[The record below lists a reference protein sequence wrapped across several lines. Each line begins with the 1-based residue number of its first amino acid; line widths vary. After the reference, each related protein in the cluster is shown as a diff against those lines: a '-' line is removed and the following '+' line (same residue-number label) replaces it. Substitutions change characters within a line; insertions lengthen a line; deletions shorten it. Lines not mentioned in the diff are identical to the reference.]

1 MNLRRGGGKQIAFF
15 GKRAIHTGRPTGQ
28 PQKRRNAG
36 RAAKRAAKYTERAA
50 PRAKAVQKST
60 KRADFAQLFIFCA
73 ILYLQKEIRL

>member
-1 MNLRRGGGKQIAFF
+1 MSLRRGGRTIDLRRAA
-15 GKRAIHTGRPTGQ
+15 KRA
-28 PQKRRNAG
+28 AE